1 MTDPETTVDTDIPKS
16 GAIAESEEHSAFFFG
31 QEIPYGM
38 AVVRILLPLVLLLVI
53 VPRWPHARE
62 LFSSDGAAA
71 PLTRNYVNTFQLPVP
86 SGTVAVGLT
95 TLLAFTLITS
105 SIGWC
110 TRISLIVSTV
120 LFTYLNLLDCIGSLT
135 KYSVIATHA
144 LFCLSLSRC
153 GAVWSIDSLLRRRD
167 LKSAGRPELAPP
179 RFDAWAR
186 RLLQIMIGM
195 VYLGAALT
203 KMHTPAFF
211 SSDQMRQWMITNV
224 NHSNPVGE
232 YLSFYPAALVVSAYI
247 TVLWEVLF
255 VFICWRGW
263 GRTIMLT
270 LGVIFHLGTFFLL
283 GLYIFPLVCCSLYFA
298 FLDERD
304 FARIVAFLQ
313 RLREGGSRAAEWLVT
328 LPDRMAG
335 WIPDVRTQVA
345 QTAFGLTVLVV
356 VVGGIETEYWL
367 DPFGVRSAEGG
378 YELVELDGNEVRGML
393 RDSVRIQE
401 SDKYLS
407 FDVGS
412 GLFGDVIASQRTTFR
427 HGEVLIAQCTLNP
440 PHEDMYIECNLHEH
454 GDGLADRIIDR
465 VGQIIDRSTLRCSW
479 QFFLYDALPP
489 GKYDLV
495 FQSRGKE
502 ITRRTFELLPT
513 DK

>member
-1 MTDPETTVDTDIPKS
+1 MTGSNPDQ
-16 GAIAESEEHSAFFFG
+16 GGFFFG
-31 QEIPYGM
+31 QEIPHGM
-38 AVVRILLPLVLLLVI
+38 AIVRILLPLILLLVI

-62 LFSSDGAAA
+62 LFSTDGAAA
-71 PLTRNYVNTFQLPVP
+71 PLTRNYSNSFELPIP

-95 TLLAFTLITS
+95 TLLVFTLITS

-110 TRISLIVSTV
+110 TRLSLIVSTV

-135 KYSVIATHA
+135 KYSVIATHG
-144 LFCLSLSRC
+144 LFCLSLSSC
-153 GAVWSIDSLLRRRD
+153 GAVWSVDSLLRRRD
-167 LKSAGRPELAPP
+167 LKAEGLSVSTPP

-224 NHSNPVGE
+224 NNSNPIGE
-232 YLSFYPAALVVSAYI
+232 YLSFYPAALVVSAYVTI
-247 TVLWEVLF
+247 LWEVLF
-255 VFICWRGW
+255 VFLAWRGL
-263 GRTIMLT
+263 GRVTMLT
-270 LGVIFHLGTFFLL
+270 LGVLFHIGTFVLL

-298 FLDERD
+298 FLEERD
-304 FARIVAFLQ
+304 IARLGAFLQ
-313 RLREGGSRAAEWLVT
+313 RMRERGSRLTDWIMT
-328 LPDRMAG
+328 LPDRIG
-335 WIPDVRTQVA
+335 GLIPDVRSRVA
-345 QTAFGLTVLVV
+345 TTAFALTLLVV

-367 DPFGVRSAEGG
+367 DPFGLRRAEGA
-378 YELVELDGNEVRGML
+378 YELVELDKHEVRSML
-393 RDSVRIQE
+393 RPSERIQE

-407 FDVGS
+407 FDIGS
-412 GLFGDVIASQRTTFR
+412 GLLGDVIASQRTTFR
-427 HGEVLIAQCTLNP
+427 HGEILIVQCTLNP

-454 GDGLADRIIDR
+454 GDEMADRIIDR
-465 VGQIIDRSTLRCSW
+465 VGQIIDRNTLRCSW
-479 QFFLYDALPP
+479 QFFLFDALPP

-502 ITRRTFELLPT
+502 ITRRTFELLPS
-513 DK
+513 DG